1 MQTETLKAQV
11 EKLMEKE
18 EELLLRAVAQTM
30 QEYNKK
36 PTNAALKDWEAAK
49 NALEE
54 YQRKK
59 QQEASG
65 EIIFKGIP
73 EALGYLKVENWKI
86 SQAKFYDDVRF
97 IKRQKDGSF
106 TKKEVDK
113 YATQFLQKRDGS
125 DIEIDPLE
133 KLKEETRFTKE
144 RADKV
149 AFENEIARGNYILK
163 SDAEQQLSAR
173 AAFLKS
179 GIQGFFHSMSAKL
192 IELAEGKPEKGP
204 DVLDF
209 CLREVEELFHH
220 YSKPLVF
227 EAVKVSNEAMSNE
240 Q

>member
-73 EALGYLKVENWKI
+73 EALGYLKAENWKI

-97 IKRQKDGSF
+97 IRRQKDGSF
-106 TKKEVDK
+106 TKKEVDVIRNSK
-113 YATQFLQKRDGS
+113 KLSLWERVKRW
-125 DIEIDPLE
+125 
-133 KLKEETRFTKE
+133 LK
-144 RADKV
+144 
-149 AFENEIARGNYILK
+149 
-163 SDAEQQLSAR
+163 
-173 AAFLKS
+173 
-179 GIQGFFHSMSAKL
+179 
-192 IELAEGKPEKGP
+192 
-204 DVLDF
+204 
-209 CLREVEELFHH
+209 
-220 YSKPLVF
+220 
-227 EAVKVSNEAMSNE
+227 
-240 Q
+240 